1 MPVMMT
7 SEVPGQTVEGYEAVL
22 GMLVDAM
29 RESPGFMLHTAY
41 KTADGCRIVE
51 IWNSREDAAR
61 FFSAHVAP
69 RLPEGIHPKLTFQPL
84 QGVVREAPYL
94 TPARI

>member
-7 SEVPGQTVEGYEAVL
+7 SEVAGQTPEGYEAML
-22 GMLVDAM
+22 GMLGDAL
-29 RESPGFMLHTAY
+29 RRSPGLMMHTAY
-41 KTADGCRIVE
+41 PIADGWRIVE

-69 RLPEGIHPKLTFQPL
+69 RLPENIRPKLTFQPL
-84 QGVVREAPYL
+84 HGIIREAAQL